1 MIYICLNMR
10 KIKFI
15 GYSNSIIKSKILEDA
30 IVFFA
35 NKNDFKI
42 KKLEYNFVDLK
53 AMRTLNLDFLNLDN
67 HTDILVFD
75 YTEQKNLIAEVYISL
90 SMMKENAKKY
100 NQSIEN
106 ECVRL
111 ISHGLFHCLGYKD
124 KTPDEKAAMRKM
136 EEEFIFAVSRE
147 TNQDV

>member
-1 MIYICLNMR
+1 MQ

-15 GYSNSIIKSKILEDA
+15 GYSITLFQKKILEET

-35 NKNDFKI
+35 NKSGFKI
-42 KKLEYNFVDLK
+42 EKLEYNFVDLN
-53 AMRTLNLDFLNLDN
+53 AMRSLNVDFLNHDN
-67 HTDILVFD
+67 HTDILTFD
-75 YTEQKNLIAEVYISL
+75 YSEEKNLIAEVYISL
-90 SMMKENAKKY
+90 SMMSENAKKY
-100 NQSIEN
+100 NQSIDN

-124 KTPDEKAAMRKM
+124 KTPGEKAVMRKM

-147 TNQDV
+147 TNQNV

>member
-1 MIYICLNMR
+1 MQ

-15 GYSNSIIKSKILEDA
+15 GYSNILFQNKILEET

-35 NKNDFKI
+35 NKSGFKI
-42 KKLEYNFVDLK
+42 EKLEYNFVDLN
-53 AMRTLNLDFLNLDN
+53 AMRSLNVDFLSHDN
-67 HTDILVFD
+67 HTDILTFD
-75 YTEQKNLIAEVYISL
+75 YSEEKNLIAEVYISL
-90 SMMKENAKKY
+90 SMMRENAIKY
-100 NQSIEN
+100 NQSIDN
-106 ECVRL
+106 ECIRL

-124 KTPDEKAAMRKM
+124 KTPGEKAVMRKK

>member
-1 MIYICLNMR
+1 MQ

-15 GYSNSIIKSKILEDA
+15 GYSNTLFQSKILEET

-35 NKNDFKI
+35 NKSGFKI
-42 KKLEYNFVDLK
+42 EKLEYNFVDLN
-53 AMRTLNLDFLNLDN
+53 AMRSLNLDFLDHDN
-67 HTDILVFD
+67 HTDILTFD
-75 YTEQKNLIAEVYISL
+75 YSEEKTLIAEVYISL
-90 SMMKENAKKY
+90 SMMSENAKKY
-100 NQSIEN
+100 NQSVDN

-124 KTPDEKAAMRKM
+124 KTPGEKAVMRKM

-147 TNQDV
+147 TNQNV

>member
-1 MIYICLNMR
+1 MQ

-15 GYSNSIIKSKILEDA
+15 GYSNTLFQSKILEET

-35 NKNDFKI
+35 NKSGFKI
-42 KKLEYNFVDLK
+42 EKLEYNFVDLN
-53 AMRTLNLDFLNLDN
+53 AMRSLNVDFLDHDN
-67 HTDILVFD
+67 HTDILTFD
-75 YTEQKNLIAEVYISL
+75 YSEEKNLIAEVYISL
-90 SMMKENAKKY
+90 SMMSENAKKY
-100 NQSIEN
+100 NQSVDN

-124 KTPDEKAAMRKM
+124 KTPGEKAVMRKM

-147 TNQDV
+147 TNQNV

>member
-1 MIYICLNMR
+1 MQ

-15 GYSNSIIKSKILEDA
+15 GYSNSLFQKKILDET
-30 IVFFA
+30 IVLFA
-35 NKNDFKI
+35 NKSGFKI
-42 KKLEYNFVDLK
+42 EKLEYNFVDLN
-53 AMRTLNLDFLNLDN
+53 AMRSLNVDFLNHDN
-67 HTDILVFD
+67 HTDILTFD
-75 YTEQKNLIAEVYISL
+75 YSEEKNLIAEVYISL

-106 ECVRL
+106 ECIRL

-124 KTPDEKAAMRKM
+124 RTNNEKAAMRKM

-147 TNQDV
+147 TNQNV